1 MAVYPPP
8 SENPPTFNALDFVQN
23 ITQTYLD
30 ENFLRLKAQRDENMN
45 GFGITNMKAGDPA
58 ILTLSNAASMDDV
71 AASGGGSFLKLL
83 PGAEGMAGDLP
94 MVISGG
100 GLPLRKKVTLMADGT
115 LDSDATNVGQM
126 NTAIAAAVGAIP
138 LPYLPLAGGTMSG
151 DIDMGTDNLL
161 MDDTAV
167 SLGSITGD
175 IFGSGLGTATLVVD
189 GNNTSFGTAQFTTT
203 ALSGAVDVSSFTG
216 TQLRIN
222 GQYKFY
228 LRNTSGQTI
237 TFKGN
242 STSTWT
248 GGMKCGTVA
257 DVVVANA
264 REAVVEVD
272 VWTAVFSVV
281 RFYSIR

>member
-1 MAVYPPP
+1 MAIYPPP
-8 SENPPTFNALDFVQN
+8 SESPPVFNELDFIQIISTKFLDKN
-23 ITQTYLD
+23 YLRLIAQSD
-30 ENFLRLKAQRDENMN
+30 EDMNLNQIRNMASGIDGTATESDNAATIGDIGGGGTGLFLRRN
-45 GFGITNMKAGDPA
+45 GTNHM
-58 ILTLSNAASMDDV
+58 T
-71 AASGGGSFLKLL
+71 
-83 PGAEGMAGDLP
+83 GDLD
-94 MVISGG
+94 
-100 GLPLRKKVTLMADGT
+100 MANPTAFLTNSIHLVSDGVNAT
-115 LDSDATNVGQM
+115 DATNKQQM
-126 NTAIAAAVGAIP
+126 DAAIAAAVGAIP

-242 STSTWT
+242 STATWT

-257 DVVVANA
+257 DLVVANA

>member
-1 MAVYPPP
+1 MAIYPPP
-8 SENPPTFNALDFVQN
+8 SESPPVFNELDFIQ
-23 ITQTYLD
+23 IISTKFLD
-30 ENFLRLKAQRDENMN
+30 KNYLRLIAQSDENMN
-45 GFGITNMKAGDPA
+45 GNGITNMKAGDPA
-58 ILTLSNAASMDDV
+58 ITTLSNAASMDDV
-71 AASGGGSFLKLL
+71 AAAGGGSFLKLL
-83 PGAEGMAGDLP
+83 PGTEGMAGDLP

-115 LDSDATNVGQM
+115 LNSDAANVGQM
-126 NTAIAAAVGAIP
+126 NTAIATAIGAIP

-175 IFGSGLGTATLVVD
+175 ILGSGLGIATLVVD

-203 ALSGAVDVSSFTG
+203 ALTGPVDVNSFTG
-216 TQLRIN
+216 NQLRIN

-242 STSTWT
+242 STASWT

-257 DVVVANA
+257 DLVVTNA

-272 VWTAVFSVV
+272 VWSATFSVV

>member
-1 MAVYPPP
+1 MAIYPPP
-8 SENPPTFNALDFVQN
+8 SESPPVFNELDFIQ
-23 ITQTYLD
+23 IISTKFLD
-30 ENFLRLKAQRDENMN
+30 KNYLRLIAQSDENMN
-45 GFGITNMKAGDPA
+45 GNGITNMKAGDPA
-58 ILTLSNAASMDDV
+58 ITTLSNAASMDDV
-71 AASGGGSFLKLL
+71 AAAGGGSFLKLL
-83 PGAEGMAGDLP
+83 PGTEGMAGDLP

-115 LDSDATNVGQM
+115 LNSDAANVGQM
-126 NTAIAAAVGAIP
+126 NTAIATAIGAIP
-138 LPYLPLAGGTMSG
+138 LPY
-151 DIDMGTDNLL
+151 
-161 MDDTAV
+161 V

-175 IFGSGLGTATLVVD
+175 ILGSGLGTATLVVD

-203 ALSGAVDVSSFTG
+203 ALTGPVDVNSFTG
-216 TQLRIN
+216 NQMRIN

-242 STSTWT
+242 STTAWT

-257 DVVVANA
+257 DLVVTNA
-264 REAVVEVD
+264 REAIVEVD